1 MAEETPNA
9 VSTYVIKTN
18 QGTFKIKAP
27 KGTTPQSA
35 IAQAVSKSPKFA
47 EVYPSIQAHQ
57 KMKELGSQMAPH
69 DTRNPVEKDALY
81 KDLKRTSQYQP
92 KFAKPE
98 NVEAA
103 PSWYG
108 RSARYFGG
116 ELVGVGNTV
125 IGGAA
130 GGYKLLHDVAS
141 AIDPTDKR
149 PYVDRISDLKS
160 DAKGAKEALKTP
172 LEMGSTIWKVL
183 RDHPEAAADPVN
195 FGNKVGTSAM
205 VVDGGIKMAES
216 LAKGAGLEPHQI
228 AEARRVASNLTGGK
242 GSIFAQ
248 TKALEDAYVHT
259 KGLDISKKFTEAAKA
274 VDAEVKTHSKAL
286 SDQIDKGVPGG
297 VVDAAVEA
305 KKISDTF
312 SDTVKTGDTF
322 NSALKQAFKDAI
334 STAPGQW
341 SFEKARQFRSSIG
354 RAMSKES
361 GPQRAVLTEVYTD
374 LTKKLE
380 STAKKYGMEGSW
392 KHYNEL
398 ERKYSQQYADTIDE
412 IRGAQTGKEVAKTLS
427 KNTAFTGELT
437 KELEKYGLN
446 RKEALKFTA
455 DASRIAR
462 EQGKYS
468 SLFRLAYGT
477 PLGLAGT
484 IAGHMMGGGWLGSMA
499 AGATLGYA
507 SSGLIS
513 LARALKLNPDIIES
527 ILKERELPGKMAPDI
542 GNFPSAGTTPTPT
555 GPTPLDQINRLGR
568 DLFDSKQGKSAG
580 MELLDKPKP
589 TSQPEVAKEKQLS
602 ISAPTAQQNAAPV
615 PKPTPA
621 PNNAPPAAATPP
633 QPTVAPSGQH
643 GTGRLA
649 KLAKKAENMQRYRE
663 SGQDKTSLE
672 KRIVAKQTEEAAKRA
687 MATHID
693 VNQYGVPELEDALK
707 ERNVKFGAV
716 LKWYKANPSQ
726 IEEYKEALKFMLLE
740 DIEKKQSSSD

>member
-1 MAEETPNA
+1 MPDETPNS

-18 QGTFKIKAP
+18 QGIFKIKAP
-27 KGTTPQSA
+27 KGTSPQDA
-35 IAQAVSKSPKFA
+35 ISQAVSKSPKFA
-47 EVYPSIQAHQ
+47 QIYPSIQSHQ
-57 KMKELGSQMAPH
+57 KMKDLASTTIQPH
-69 DTRNPVEKDALY
+69 DTKNPVEKDPIHQTLQKAEQAQVVDQQNLY
-81 KDLKRTSQYQP
+81 RPGWMSN
-92 KFAKPE
+92 AK
-98 NVEAA
+98 
-103 PSWYG
+103 YL
-108 RSARYFGG
+108 GG
-116 ELVGVGNTV
+116 SLVGLGQAGVGV
-125 IGGAA
+125 VDSS
-130 GGYKLLHDVAS
+130 YKLLHDIVS
-141 AIDPTDKR
+141 AVDPTDKR
-149 PYVDRISDLKS
+149 PYADRVSDIKT
-160 DAKGAKEALKTP
+160 DAKGMGEALKQP
-172 LEMGSTIWKVL
+172 FELGSTIFKVL
-183 RDHPEAAADPVN
+183 SGHPEVAANPQE
-195 FGNKVGTSAM
+195 FGKKVANTAM
-205 VVDGGIKMAES
+205 VVDGGIKMAEQ
-216 LAKGAGLEPHQI
+216 LAKGAGLPAHQI

-274 VDAEVKTHSKAL
+274 VDSEVKAHSKAL

-305 KKISDTF
+305 KKIADTF

-380 STAKKYGMEGSW
+380 GTAKKYGMEGSW
-392 KHYNEL
+392 KKYNEL
-398 ERKYSQQYADTIDE
+398 ERKYSQQYSDLVDTV
-412 IRGAQTGKEVAKTLS
+412 RGAQTGKEVSSALS
-427 KNTAFTGELT
+427 KNTAFTGEVV
-437 KELEKYGLN
+437 KELGKYGLK
-446 RKEALKFTA
+446 REEVLKYIA
-455 DASRIAR
+455 DANRIAKN
-462 EQGKYS
+462 QGKYG

-477 PLGLAGT
+477 PLGLAGV
-484 IAGHMMGGGWLGSMA
+484 IGGHAVGAGWIGSMA

-507 SSGLIS
+507 SSGLIN
-513 LARALKLNPDIIES
+513 LARSLKLNPGIIES
-527 ILKERELPGKMAPDI
+527 MLKERELPGKSAPDI
-542 GNFPSAGTTPTPT
+542 GSFPTPST
-555 GPTPLDQINRLGR
+555 PPAKPPTQIPPP
-568 DLFDSKQGKSAG
+568 A
-580 MELLDKPKP
+580 PKP
-589 TSQPEVAKEKQLS
+589 QAQVPTVSSQPEVPKEKQLAN
-602 ISAPTAQQNAAPV
+602 SAPQPQPNAAPV
-615 PKPTPA
+615 PSATPA
-621 PNNAPPAAATPP
+621 PNTPPAKPAAAP
-633 QPTVAPSGQH
+633 QTTVAPSGQH

-649 KLAKKAENMQRYRE
+649 KLAKKAENQQRYRDT
-663 SGQDKTSLE
+663 GQDKTSLE

-716 LKWYKANPSQ
+716 VKWYKANPSQ